1 MMKKRIPAIIL
12 MFAMFLTTSYA
23 ANAYRKTITVT
34 AGASVE
40 FNNDAVPMTDANG
53 KPVEV
58 FIYNGTT
65 YVPIR
70 AVSNLFGADI
80 SYDRSTQTISVYDDF
95 SEACGVAHEM
105 SRILS
110 SYYEV
115 LLMEFVSVADG
126 GTPVSMYDAV
136 AKIDM
141 RKADMEDAFAYM
153 RTDAGDNCNMPIL
166 ENSINYYRTAA
177 NSCSYVAQVYEDYVL
192 TPNSANAAAF
202 KKEFFAMSEKY
213 NRAQEAIS
221 QMFDKYCLWRDL
233 GF

>member
-1 MMKKRIPAIIL
+1 MKKRIPAIIL
-12 MFAMFLTTSYA
+12 MFALFLTTSYA
-23 ANAYRKTITVT
+23 ANTYRKTITVT
-34 AGASVE
+34 SGVNVE
-40 FNNDAVPMTDANG
+40 FNNEAIDMTDANG
-53 KPVEV
+53 KAVEA
-58 FIYNGTT
+58 FIYDGTT

-141 RKADMEDAFAYM
+141 RKADICEQ
-153 RTDAGDNCNMPIL
+153 MPVTTAICRFWKIR
-166 ENSINYYRTAA
+166 SIIIEPLQIPARMWHRYTKIM
-177 NSCSYVAQVYEDYVL
+177 C
-192 TPNSANAAAF
+192 
-202 KKEFFAMSEKY
+202 
-213 NRAQEAIS
+213 
-221 QMFDKYCLWRDL
+221 
-233 GF
+233 